1 MIWYEANLG
10 TFAMPPV
17 APNSVLFDVSRL
29 QRVAGHGQAV
39 KELKYFLAQVLQD
52 HLNELLRAPASKIGE
67 RAPTPNSPLPP
78 QEIATPS
85 PYRQGAGGWPLAPR
99 ATAPARYPPRGL
111 GRLTKHVTRVSC
123 ATGIHPPNHCEHDR
137 PARGLWVR
145 CPSPHNPGK
154 GGGDVIIRAL
164 GGGASV
170 HNGTK
175 TSGPSQTLSDA
186 SVACTVNSVLAT
198 HPANP
203 DIPVPSPGKR
213 SGVPDPFGPPR
224 PRPRFC
230 PHTAPEARGMEQFL
244 AVMQPWRNSTV

>member
-154 GGGDVIIRAL
+154 GV
-164 GGGASV
+164 V
-170 HNGTK
+170 
-175 TSGPSQTLSDA
+175 TSSSGH
-186 SVACTVNSVLAT
+186 LAAGLLFT
-198 HPANP
+198 
-203 DIPVPSPGKR
+203 
-213 SGVPDPFGPPR
+213 
-224 PRPRFC
+224 
-230 PHTAPEARGMEQFL
+230 MEQKQAAQVKL
-244 AVMQPWRNSTV
+244 

>member
-1 MIWYEANLG
+1 MRLILVHSLCHQWHL
-10 TFAMPPV
+10 T
-17 APNSVLFDVSRL
+17 VLFDVLRL

-39 KELKYFLAQVLQD
+39 KEPKCFLAQVLHD

-99 ATAPARYPPRGL
+99 TTAPARYPPRGL

-123 ATGIHPPNHCEHDR
+123 ATGIHPPQPLRGR
-137 PARGLWVR
+137 PPSARSLGPL
-145 CPSPHNPGK
+145 PSPHNHGK

-175 TSGPSQTLSDA
+175 TSGPSRTLSDA
-186 SVACTVNSVLAT
+186 TVACTVNSVLAT

-203 DIPVPSPGKR
+203 DIPVPSPAR
-213 SGVPDPFGPPR
+213 QILSGRPAPASACPATSALTQPR
-224 PRPRFC
+224 R
-230 PHTAPEARGMEQFL
+230 RG
-244 AVMQPWRNSTV
+244 AWNSSWP